1 MHGHAQAYL
10 LNEDIAAGRI
20 VVPSH
25 VTYRRWELKFDMAVM
40 AWRRHTIGDVRRT
53 RHCGADSSPPATF
66 NFLCA
71 REETMAWMP
80 GCGVSGLLGG
90 FELESRSLPVS
101 VLGIGKGKVAD
112 KSFKLFRSILLETG
126 AGLGF

>member
-1 MHGHAQAYL
+1 
-10 LNEDIAAGRI
+10 
-20 VVPSH
+20 
-25 VTYRRWELKFDMAVM
+25 
-40 AWRRHTIGDVRRT
+40 
-53 RHCGADSSPPATF
+53 
-66 NFLCA
+66 
-71 REETMAWMP
+71 MAWMP

>member
-1 MHGHAQAYL
+1 MRSSGIL
-10 LNEDIAAGRI
+10 SGLNSSGNLSERL
-20 VVPSH
+20 S
-25 VTYRRWELKFDMAVM
+25 ELK
-40 AWRRHTIGDVRRT
+40 
-53 RHCGADSSPPATF
+53 SSERERDRESTPQAQF